1 MTLAMNKQELI
12 FTPIVISNVINR
24 LKEKAVDIKDRAIF
38 TTIYKIISIAFDE
51 SLAMKNHFMI
61 AKLELTIEEM
71 KDIDFDA
78 IYDKIE
84 NTEDNLW
91 FLHEK
96 FKDST
101 NIYEIQLFD
110 LIDSTLDNFAKI
122 NNILGYFESQLIQN
136 GLESA

>member
-1 MTLAMNKQELI
+1 M
-12 FTPIVISNVINR
+12 
-24 LKEKAVDIKDRAIF
+24 
-38 TTIYKIISIAFDE
+38 
-51 SLAMKNHFMI
+51 
-61 AKLELTIEEM
+61 EEM

>member
-61 AKLELTIEEM
+61 AKLELTIEDM